1 MIRIVGIRYGN
12 LLFRQVIMMTDIER
26 WNKQKFVN
34 TVGAKDASDPIGDK
48 EKEMVGI
55 DCNNMDCQNPHC
67 TCDPCE
73 CTKENPCECCEDH
86 QAKGP

>member
-1 MIRIVGIRYGN
+1 M
-12 LLFRQVIMMTDIER
+12 DIKKL
-26 WNKQKFVN
+26 NKQKFVN
-34 TVGAKDASDPIGDK
+34 TVGAKDASHPIGK
-48 EKEMVGI
+48 EKGMVGI
-55 DCNNMDCQNPHC
+55 DCNNLECQNPHC